1 MSEFIE
7 LWNDRPIDSPFK
19 NDKELAEGYFNAGKS
34 SALQSQW
41 ISVEDRLPEVQCV
54 ATYLNGSGKRRRI
67 MAEYFRRYT
76 VEANMDDSSEGVS
89 EYCEEKDTYFYA
101 EGWWERIDNWED
113 YSFIVVHE
121 GEITHWMPLPSPPIE
136 AKT

>member
-1 MSEFIE
+1 MSA
-7 LWNDRPIDSPFK
+7 LDDWNDPLGCRDVS
-19 NDKELAEGYFNAGKS
+19 LAEDVIS
-34 SALQSQW
+34 ELQAAIESLQW

-54 ATYLNGSGKRRRI
+54 ATYLNRSGKRRRI

-121 GEITHWMPLPSPPIE
+121 GEITHWMPLPNPPE
-136 AKT
+136 SDK